1 MEALF
6 AALEATSIAQF
17 LRGSRWGYAAVSFA
31 HILGFALLIGAIVP
45 LNLRLLGLWPA
56 IPRPQLMRVLVPAAT
71 FGLALAVSMGLL
83 LFSVRA
89 QDYSEVIFLRAK
101 LALILIG
108 IVSAMTAHLRYGL
121 TLEGAS
127 SERLKAHAFISLGCW
142 LGALACG
149 RLIAFAMD

>member
-6 AALEATSIAQF
+6 AALEATGIAQF

-56 IPRPQLMRVLVPAAT
+56 ISRAALLRVLVPAAV
-71 FGLALAVSMGLL
+71 FGLALVVPMGLL

-89 QDYSEVIFLRAK
+89 QEYSENIFLQAK

-108 IVSAMTAHLRYGL
+108 IVSAATAHLRYGL
-121 TLEGAS
+121 ALEDAS
-127 SERLKAHAFISLGCW
+127 EKQLRVHGFISLGCW